1 MRLTSFTLLSGLA
14 AFGLFGSSVAASDED
29 SKAPKETYF
38 DSLPVPPLTELTPK
52 NFEEVANN
60 TKWLFVKHY
69 RYKMPPPPP
78 SRIAAIQELELLANL
93 L

>member
-14 AFGLFGSSVAASDED
+14 AFGLFGSSVAADDD

-52 NFEEVANN
+52 NFEEVANQ
-60 TKWLFVKHY
+60 TKWLLVKHY
-69 RYKMPPPPP
+69 RYDDTP
-78 SRIAAIQELELLANL
+78 SSSVAPCGPL
-93 L
+93 